1 MTGKGPHRPRGLFE
15 GGFSRM
21 IAPMKPRRSARRG
34 FTLVELMVVAVIV
47 AILAAVAIPM
57 MSVSRKRAMATEA
70 ESALGTV
77 RGAMRAMYAE
87 TRDYTRSITGSAI
100 APGVITVIPGVGPVD
115 LEGKYFATGNYEIES
130 VGTTAFVLR
139 CVGTT
144 GDVTGVTIRIDQDGT
159 ITRSGL

>member
-1 MTGKGPHRPRGLFE
+1 MMST
-15 GGFSRM
+15 
-21 IAPMKPRRSARRG
+21 MKTMRDARSG

-47 AILAAVAIPM
+47 AILAAVAVPM
-57 MSVSRKRAMATEA
+57 MGVNRKRAMATEA

-87 TRDYTRSITGSAI
+87 TRDYSKSFTGSALV
-100 APGVITVIPGVGPVD
+100 PGTVTVIPGVGPVD
-115 LEGKYFATGNYEIES
+115 LEGQYFRADDYEIES
-130 VGTTAFVLR
+130 VGVTTFVLR

-144 GDVTGVTIRIDQDGT
+144 GDVAGGALRIDQDGT